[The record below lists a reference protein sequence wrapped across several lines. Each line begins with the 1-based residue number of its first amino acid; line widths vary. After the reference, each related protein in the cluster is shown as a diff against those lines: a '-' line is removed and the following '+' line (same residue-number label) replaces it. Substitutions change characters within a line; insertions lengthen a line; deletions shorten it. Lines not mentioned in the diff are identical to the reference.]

1 MPLLKI
7 IKSGTKINFMK
18 IKKLT
23 LVISF
28 ILFSLSLFAV
38 FFKGL
43 NLGIDF
49 TGGSL
54 IEVRFEN
61 KINLN
66 NLRNEMKKLDLGE
79 IQLQTIGNENDVVI
93 RVQEKKNSYGT
104 DIKTINVIKNF
115 LNEKSVEYRRT
126 EFVGPKVGDELV
138 NAGILAVMF
147 SLIGILIYI
156 WLRFQ
161 WNFAIGAIIAL
172 IHDVILKLGFFSL
185 LKLEFNLATVAA
197 VLTIAGYSIN
207 DTVVIYDRIRDSM
220 RKYKQVTFDE
230 VINDFCGGIAKKKQ
244 LKVIHAG
251 GVTGGFLPPSK
262 ADSPLDYESLLK
274 EGVLMGQ
281 ASFSAYDES
290 ACVIDLA
297 KFSVGFNEAETCG
310 KCTPCRIG
318 LTLIKNKR
326 DEISEGRGKLA
337 DLDKL
342 QSLCEEIIHLVKN
355 VIVFPI

>member
-93 RVQEKKNSYGT
+93 RVQEKKNSDGT

-172 IHDVILKLGFFSL
+172 IHDVILTLGFFSL

-230 VINDFCGGIAKKKQ
+230 VINISLNGTLSRTVTTSVTTLLALIALYIFGGI
-244 LKVIHAG
+244 VISSFIIA
-251 GVTGGFLPPSK
+251 LIW
-262 ADSPLDYESLLK
+262 
-274 EGVLMGQ
+274 GVLIGTYSSLYV
-281 ASFSAYDES
+281 ASP
-290 ACVIDLA
+290 I
-297 KFSVGFNEAETCG
+297 
-310 KCTPCRIG
+310 
-318 LTLIKNKR
+318 LTYMKTSDPRSKNQ
-326 DEISEGRGKLA
+326 D
-337 DLDKL
+337 
-342 QSLCEEIIHLVKN
+342 
-355 VIVFPI
+355 

>member
-1 MPLLKI
+1 M
-7 IKSGTKINFMK
+7 
-18 IKKLT
+18 
-23 LVISF
+23 
-28 ILFSLSLFAV
+28 LF

-93 RVQEKKNSYGT
+93 RVQEKKNSDGT

-172 IHDVILKLGFFSL
+172 IHDVILTLGFFSL

-230 VINDFCGGIAKKKQ
+230 VINISLNGTLSRTVTTSVTTLLALIALYIFGGID
-244 LKVIHAG
+244 L
-251 GVTGGFLPPSK
+251 SN
-262 ADSPLDYESLLK
+262 
-274 EGVLMGQ
+274 
-281 ASFSAYDES
+281 DE
-290 ACVIDLA
+290 
-297 KFSVGFNEAETCG
+297 
-310 KCTPCRIG
+310 
-318 LTLIKNKR
+318 
-326 DEISEGRGKLA
+326 
-337 DLDKL
+337 
-342 QSLCEEIIHLVKN
+342 
-355 VIVFPI
+355 